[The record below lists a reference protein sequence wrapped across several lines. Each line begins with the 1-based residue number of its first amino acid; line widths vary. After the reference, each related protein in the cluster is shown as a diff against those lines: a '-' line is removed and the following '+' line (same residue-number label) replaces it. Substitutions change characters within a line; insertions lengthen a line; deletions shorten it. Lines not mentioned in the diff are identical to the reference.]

1 MPDGYWICPHTH
13 PIEAHLRVISGTFLV
28 GMGSGLDTG
37 TARALA
43 LGGEIALLASMA
55 HYEGTRGTTVIEIR
69 GEGPWGI
76 AFVDPR
82 YDPSAVGG
90 LRCTPRAGSS
100 RADTLPPAAAIETSY
115 TIKSGAL
122 GLGGTL
128 TVPRGVAGR
137 VPVAVIIAGSGPTDR
152 NGNSVMGIR
161 PNSYAQ
167 LAWRLAER
175 GIATL
180 RYDKRGMP
188 GTQGTFD
195 ITRMTLEDFAA
206 DARAAAESLARD
218 SRFSR
223 VVLVGHSEGAS
234 LALIAA
240 RQGAPVAGVIHVS
253 GLGRGLGEVLRE
265 QLSRQF
271 DSATIVR
278 YDTAMKYYLR
288 GEQPADV
295 PPQLAMLF
303 LPMNQT
309 FLRSLAAFDPPAAIR
324 AVRPPVLIVQGET
337 DLQATVA
344 DAERLHAARPDAR
357 LVVIPEVNH
366 VLKHVADRTL
376 AGQMGTYQDPTI
388 PIVRDAVA
396 AIADWIRTLGDGP

>member
-1 MPDGYWICPHTH
+1 MIVPNI
-13 PIEAHLRVISGTFLV
+13 IFAV
-28 GMGSGLDTG
+28 
-37 TARALA
+37 
-43 LGGEIALLASMA
+43 LLAQGA
-55 HYEGTRGTTVIEIR
+55 VHGDTV
-69 GEGPWGI
+69 
-76 AFVDPR
+76 A
-82 YDPSAVGG
+82 
-90 LRCTPRAGSS
+90 
-100 RADTLPPAAAIETSY
+100 PAAAIETPY
-115 TIKSGAL
+115 TIHSGTL
-122 GLGGTL
+122 GLGATL
-128 TVPRGVAGR
+128 TLPRGAAAQ

-152 NGNSVMGIR
+152 NGNSVLGIR

-195 ITRMTLEDFAA
+195 IRKMTLDDFAG

-218 SRFSR
+218 PRFSR

-240 RQGAPVAGVIHVS
+240 RQGAPVAGVVHVS
-253 GLGRGLGEVLRE
+253 GLGRPLTDVIRE

-271 DSATIVR
+271 DSATLVR
-278 YDTAMKYYLR
+278 YDTAMKHYLQ

-295 PPQLAMLF
+295 PQQLAMLF
-303 LPMNQT
+303 VPVNQT
-309 FLRSLAAFDPPAAIR
+309 FMRSLAAYDAPAAIR
-324 AVRPPVLIVQGET
+324 AVRQPVMIVQGET

-357 LVVIPEVNH
+357 YVLVPEVNH
-366 VLKHVADRTL
+366 VLKQVADRTL
-376 AGQMGTYQDPTI
+376 MGQDPSYKDPSLGI
-388 PIVRDAVA
+388 APQVVA
-396 AIADWIRTLGDGP
+396 AIADWILALGR